1 MKVSSFI
8 FFIPIIFLTGCGD
21 SKQKKETPQAPSV
34 EVAHPGFRTVVY
46 TFEYPGYMEAEQTVN
61 LVARVSGYLDSYNF
75 TPGQRVREGQTLF
88 VIEPQPY
95 KDKVAQAEA
104 NVESCKS
111 KLAYAKASYERMKEA
126 VKNKAISEIDYLQS
140 QSDYGEAVAAYEDA
154 RAQLSSANID
164 LSYCMVKA
172 PFTGRISRNMVDPGN
187 MVGTDANNSALA
199 TIYKDNH
206 MYLYFNMAYADFMQL
221 PQNSPSALPVTIQDV
236 NNPEKTWIAS
246 LDYRSPNVD
255 LSTGTITVR
264 AIARNPNGDL
274 LSGMYVKVVV
284 PYKSVPKAIVIPE
297 ASISTNQGGRYIY
310 LVTPDDTVEFR
321 QVKVG
326 TLTPD
331 GMREIISGVTTENRY
346 VTKALINI
354 RPGMK
359 IKPILKF

>member
-1 MKVSSFI
+1 M
-8 FFIPIIFLTGCGD
+8 
-21 SKQKKETPQAPSV
+21 
-34 EVAHPGFRTVVY
+34 
-46 TFEYPGYMEAEQTVN
+46 
-61 LVARVSGYLDSYNF
+61 
-75 TPGQRVREGQTLF
+75 
-88 VIEPQPY
+88 IEPEVYQNN
-95 KDKVAQAEA
+95 VTQAEA
-104 NVESCKS
+104 ALNT
-111 KLAYAKASYERMKEA
+111 AKAQVEYARSNYERMKEA

-164 LSYCMVKA
+164 LSYCTVKA

-199 TIYKDNH
+199 TIYKDNQ

>member
-1 MKVSSFI
+1 
-8 FFIPIIFLTGCGD
+8 
-21 SKQKKETPQAPSV
+21 
-34 EVAHPGFRTVVY
+34 
-46 TFEYPGYMEAEQTVN
+46 
-61 LVARVSGYLDSYNF
+61 
-75 TPGQRVREGQTLF
+75 
-88 VIEPQPY
+88 
-95 KDKVAQAEA
+95 
-104 NVESCKS
+104 
-111 KLAYAKASYERMKEA
+111 
-126 VKNKAISEIDYLQS
+126 
-140 QSDYGEAVAAYEDA
+140 
-154 RAQLSSANID
+154 
-164 LSYCMVKA
+164 
-172 PFTGRISRNMVDPGN
+172 
-187 MVGTDANNSALA
+187 
-199 TIYKDNH
+199 
-206 MYLYFNMAYADFMQL
+206 MAYADFMQL